1 MTPYLRRVELGLLVG
16 ALAIGFAAEALVT
29 LALDQP
35 LVSFLPLAGVASA
48 FFGAHLALRRWA
60 PMADPILMP
69 TAALLTM
76 LGLVMIHRL
85 DFASSGRDDAP
96 LQVIW
101 VAVAIGLFV
110 LTLALIPRYEE
121 LGQWMWI
128 SGLLGLF
135 LLALPALLPTSI
147 SEVNGARIWVRLFGM
162 SIQPGEFAKVAFLV
176 FFSAYLVR
184 TREALA
190 HSGRVILG
198 ITLPKL
204 RNLMPLLVAWLGSV
218 AVLAIE
224 RDLGTSLLFFA
235 TLIMLMYV
243 ASGRVSWLLLGLGL
257 FVVGASL
264 AHQIFGHVQ
273 QRIMIWLDPWPYSTD
288 ESYQL
293 VQGLYGLA
301 TGGIFGTGLG
311 QGRPNI
317 VPFAK
322 TDFIISA
329 LGEELG
335 LFGVMAIIILYAIAI
350 QRILRIALH
359 ARDSFGQL
367 MASGVAIFIGM
378 QTFIVIGGVT
388 RLIPLTGLTTP
399 FLSYGGSSLVANWLL
414 IALALR
420 ISHSR
425 QTSTPDVSEDPDATR
440 VIR

>member
-1 MTPYLRRVELGLLVG
+1 MNRLRRIELGLLVG
-16 ALAIGFAAEALVT
+16 ALLIGLVAEALVT

-35 LVSFLPLAGVASA
+35 MASFLPLAAVGGA
-48 FFGAHLALRRWA
+48 FLLAHVALRRWA

-69 TAALLTM
+69 VGALLTM

-85 DFASSGRDDAP
+85 DFGSSGRDDAP

-101 VAVAIGLFV
+101 VAVAIALFI

-121 LGQWMWI
+121 LAQWLWL
-128 SGLLGLF
+128 SGIAGLF
-135 LLALPALLPTSI
+135 LLALPALLPPSI

-162 SIQPGEFAKVAFLV
+162 SIQPGEFAKVGLLV

-190 HSGRVILG
+190 RGGRVVAG
-198 ITLPKL
+198 VTLPKL
-204 RNLMPLLVAWLGSV
+204 RNLMPLLVAWLGSI
-218 AVLAIE
+218 AVLTIE

-235 TLIMLMYV
+235 TFILLIYL
-243 ASGRVSWLLLGLGL
+243 ATARAIWLVMGAAL
-257 FVVGASL
+257 FVTGAL
-264 AHQIFGHVQ
+264 AAYALFGHVQ
-273 QRIMIWLDPWPYSTD
+273 QRLMIWLDPWPYAD
-288 ESYQL
+288 DQSYQL

-329 LGEELG
+329 IGEELG
-335 LFGVMAIIILYAIAI
+335 LAGVMAILILYAILI
-350 QRILRIALH
+350 QRMLRIALQT
-359 ARDSFGQL
+359 RDTFGQL
-367 MASGVAIFIGM
+367 MASGVAIFIGL

-399 FLSYGGSSLVANWLL
+399 LLSYGGSSLVANWLL
-414 IALALR
+414 IALVLR

-425 QTSTPDVSEDPDATR
+425 RANAAEDVTDPDATR